1 MKQAIATAFFEIEQN
16 TEGEIQL
23 TPAGYFRAIDGRP
36 KEPELNQGWLI
47 DEKIAKNIINKI
59 AQRKNPLVVDYNHA
73 SLIEGHEAP
82 AAGWMPANEFYWN
95 DKGLKA
101 KVEWTERA
109 KTSIA
114 NKEHKY
120 ISPVFI
126 YDTKTGEIKE
136 IINAALTNT
145 PALDGMAEAALSQFF
160 ENQQHKKGKEMASDI
175 LYTLAMKS
183 DTLFNLCGLASDAT
197 EEHVI
202 EAVQSLLKK
211 IRAAEEAA
219 MAAKQGFSA
228 AIKALGAT
236 EDNVVEKITE
246 LKNKVKQSQI
256 PTELLFQHQ
265 GQIESLKRTNI
276 ELQAALSQKEI
287 DSIIQQAQQTGKL
300 PIDEDDVALKYAK
313 TFEVKRDLLG
323 YLETLPTNR
332 PPNHSQTGGRSPF
345 EDDNENSM
353 KLPAGYTS
361 DPDSMVLH
369 TKVNNYMAQ
378 HPGLSYLE
386 AARKMRGE

>member
-1 MKQAIATAFFEIEQN
+1 MKQGIATAFFEIEQN

-36 KEPELNQGWLI
+36 EEPELNQGWLV
-47 DEKIAKNIINKI
+47 DEKIAENIINKI

-160 ENQQHKKGKEMASDI
+160 ENQHHEKGEEMTSDV

-183 DTLFNLCGLASDAT
+183 DSLFNLCGLSSDAT
-197 EEHVI
+197 EDQVI

-219 MAAKQGFSA
+219 MAANQKFSNVMETLGVTSEEKVTG
-228 AIKALGAT
+228 AIT
-236 EDNVVEKITE
+236 Q
-246 LKNKVKQSQI
+246 LKNKSENAVVPKA
-256 PTELLFQHQ
+256 LLANREAT
-265 GQIESLKRTNI
+265 IESLRAEILKGNEI
-276 ELQAALSQKEI
+276 NEKLQREA
-287 DSIIQQAQQTGKL
+287 IIKQAQIECKL
-300 PIDEDDVALKYAK
+300 PEDVDSVEMQYALARPTIADLKDYV
-313 TFEVKRDLLG
+313 EVCKA
-323 YLETLPTNR
+323 NR
-332 PPNHSQTGGRSPF
+332 PPMTTQTGGISPLTASTSSLSNADPRSVIAAQ
-345 EDDNENSM
+345 ESRKLAKERGISLEQACVELASLKENM
-353 KLPAGYTS
+353 
-361 DPDSMVLH
+361 
-369 TKVNNYMAQ
+369 
-378 HPGLSYLE
+378 
-386 AARKMRGE
+386 